1 MKENLRKYGAF
12 FLALIIIAGVYM
24 LFAGRKSGM
33 FIDEIYTYGL
43 SNSHYA
49 PFLTDTMED
58 GSLVDK
64 TLTRQDLLDYV
75 NVNTGEGFDFGSV
88 YYNQEQ
94 DVHPPLYYWLFNI
107 VSSFTPNVFSKW
119 TGLIL
124 DFVIFMLSLLV
135 LYKVVLKL
143 FKSHDNAAAAVIL
156 YGLSNLGL
164 SCALMIRMY
173 VLLTL
178 LTLTFILLIICL
190 MEKPRAYLYPLI
202 FLNLFA
208 GLMTQY
214 YFVFYA
220 FFLCLAYFIYAL
232 SKKQYK
238 NAVLFAVSALLG
250 VAALVAA
257 FPACL
262 TQLFADKLVS
272 GGNAVQNLTDFG
284 QYKDRLL
291 IFYHEVQHGLKAAVC
306 ITIVLFLGL
315 ILSRKKI
322 KAAMEEKKL
331 SFDSLVIIVP
341 AFITLILVAIIS
353 PVPEQRYVYNIGPVF
368 IIAVS
373 FLIYIIE
380 ESWGRINREFWVKKG
395 ILLLTLLF
403 ALEFARYVP
412 PRYMYPEYND
422 YNEIM
427 SQHSDEPCVFMTDNY
442 FSTITEALAQL
453 LYFDNF
459 YVANDPASEGLDD
472 YIASFGDKDECVVYI
487 DVNSFWSSG
496 YAPEE
501 MLPQLIDSTDYN
513 SYELLF
519 KNGLTETYLLQK

>member
-1 MKENLRKYGAF
+1 MKEKLRKYGAF
-12 FLALIIIAGVYM
+12 FLALVIIAGVYM
-24 LFAGRKSGM
+24 LFASRKSGM

-49 PFLTDTMED
+49 PFLTDITED

-64 TLTRQDLLDYV
+64 TLSRQDLLDYV
-75 NVNTGEGFDFGSV
+75 YVNSGEGFDFGSV
-88 YYNQEQ
+88 YYNQVN

-124 DFVIFMLSLLV
+124 DFIIFMLSLLV
-135 LYKVVLKL
+135 LYKLVLKL
-143 FKSHDNAAAAVIL
+143 FGSHDNALAAVIL

-178 LTLTFILLIICL
+178 LTLTLALLITCL
-190 MEKPRAYLYPLI
+190 MEKPRAYLYPLV
-202 FLNLFA
+202 FLNIFA

-232 SKKQYK
+232 VKKEYK
-238 NAVLFAVSALLG
+238 PAIIFAVSALLG
-250 VAALVAA
+250 VSALLLA

-262 TQLFADKLVS
+262 THLFADKLVS
-272 GGNAVQNLTDFG
+272 GGNAVDNLRDLG
-284 QYKDRLL
+284 QYKQRLL

-306 ITIVLFLGL
+306 ITLVLIAGL
-315 ILSRKKI
+315 ILSHKKLG
-322 KAAMEEKKL
+322 AAFKEKKL

-353 PVPEQRYVYNIGPVF
+353 PVPEQRYVYNIGPIF

-373 FLIYIIE
+373 FLIYLLE

-395 ILLLTLLF
+395 ILLLTMLF
-403 ALEFARYVP
+403 ALEFARYIP

-422 YNEIM
+422 YNELI
-427 SQHSDEPCVFMTDNY
+427 SQRSDEPCLFITDNY
-442 FSTITEALAQL
+442 FSTITEALQQL

-459 YVANDPASEGLDD
+459 YVSNDPYSQGIDR
-472 YIASFGDKDECVVYI
+472 YIESFGDADECVVYI
-487 DVNSFWSSG
+487 DVNDFWSSG
-496 YAPEE
+496 YISEE
-501 MLPQLIDSTDYN
+501 ILTKLIDSTDFN
-513 SYELLF
+513 SYETLY
-519 KNGLTETYLLQK
+519 KNGLTETYLLKK